1 MKFQEMTYTRP
12 DIDALLAR
20 CKELA
25 ARAAAAPDGD
35 ALVALYYEQSEAFAE
50 YNTASQLANIHY
62 TCDTRD
68 AYWKAE
74 QDFFDANGP
83 AVTNASVEISRAFLA
98 NPHVDALTAKFGTTC
113 VAGMK
118 NAVLSMDDRTVELQQ
133 QFNALVSK
141 YQQIYGGALVE
152 LDGKQLT
159 IPQLGPYKEDLDPA
173 VRRAAY
179 EAEAGYFDAHRDELD
194 ALYGEIVKNLNAQAK
209 VLGYKDYSELS
220 YVRMNR
226 IGYGP
231 EEIKK
236 FRDQVAND
244 VVPQLQ
250 KVMAMRAKRTG
261 IAHPTFTDLPI
272 MFKDGNPKPIPG
284 YEARMS
290 AARTMYHELS
300 PETAEFID
308 FMQGNELFDVESRP
322 GKMSGGYMTSLPS
335 YKAPFIFANWNDT
348 SGDVDVLTHECGHAF
363 EGYVAERDPAIPAD
377 LECPGMESAEIHS
390 MAMEFLTAPWHHL
403 LFGRDTDKYALLHA
417 EDSFVFLA
425 YGCEVDEF
433 QHIMYQNPDLTP
445 DERNAEWLKLEKKYR
460 PWIDFAGLPFYGRG
474 AGWQRQLHIY
484 ECPFYYIDY
493 CLSTMAALQ
502 FFLLSLTDH
511 KDAWQRY
518 LRLVRRAGTASYT
531 ELLET
536 AGLKVPFEEG
546 SIKGIAQQMTD
557 WLEAH
562 QV

>member
-1 MKFQEMTYTRP
+1 MKFSEMTYTRP

-20 CKELA
+20 CKQLA
-25 ARAAAAPDGD
+25 AKAADAPDGD
-35 ALVALYYEQSEAFAE
+35 ALIQVYYEQSRAFAD
-50 YNTASQLANIHY
+50 YTTASQLANIHY

-98 NPHVDALTAKFGTTC
+98 NPYVDALTEHFGTTC

-118 NAVLSMDDRTVELQQ
+118 NAVLGMDDRTVELQQ
-133 QFNALVSK
+133 EFNALVSQ

-194 ALYGEIVKNLNAQAK
+194 ALYTKIVKNLNRQAE

-226 IGYGP
+226 IGYGQA
-231 EEIKK
+231 EIQA
-236 FRDQVAND
+236 FRDQVARD
-244 VVPQLQ
+244 VVPELQ

-261 IAHPTFTDLPI
+261 ITHPTFTDLPI
-272 MFKDGNPKPIPG
+272 IFKDGNPKPIPG
-284 YEARMS
+284 YQARMD

-308 FMQGNELFDVESRP
+308 FMQDNELFDVESRP

-460 PWIDFAGLPFYGRG
+460 PWIDFDNLPFYGRG

-511 KDAWQRY
+511 KDAWARY

-557 WLEAH
+557 WLENH

>member
-1 MKFQEMTYTRP
+1 MKFNEMTYTRP
-12 DIDALLAR
+12 DIGALLAR

-25 ARAAAAPDGD
+25 AKAAAAPDGD
-35 ALVALYYEQSEAFAE
+35 ALVRLYYEQSEAFAE
-50 YNTASQLANIHY
+50 YNTAANLANIHY

-68 AYWKAE
+68 EYWKAE

-118 NAVLSMDDRTVELQQ
+118 NAVLGMDDRTVELQQ
-133 QFNALVSK
+133 QFNALVSR

-179 EAEAGYFDAHRDELD
+179 EAEAGYFDAHRAELD
-194 ALYGEIVKNLNAQAK
+194 ELYGEIVKNLNAQAR
-209 VLGYKDYSELS
+209 VMGYHDYSELS

-231 EEIKK
+231 EEIRK

-250 KVMAMRAKRTG
+250 KVMALRAKRTG
-261 IAHPTFTDLPI
+261 IARPTFTDLPI

-284 YEARMS
+284 YKARMD

-308 FMQGNELFDVESRP
+308 FMQDNELFDVESRP

-335 YKAPFIFANWNDT
+335 YKAPFIFANWNNT

-403 LFGRDTDKYALLHA
+403 LFGQDTDKYALLHA

-518 LRLVRRAGTASYT
+518 LRLVRRAGMASYT

-557 WLEAH
+557 WLETH

>member
-1 MKFQEMTYTRP
+1 MKFSEMTYTRP

-20 CKELA
+20 CKQLA
-25 ARAAAAPDGD
+25 AKAADAQDGD
-35 ALVALYYEQSEAFAE
+35 ALIQVYYEQSRAFAD
-50 YNTASQLANIHY
+50 YTTASQLANIHY

-98 NPHVDALTAKFGTTC
+98 NPYVEALTEHFGTTC

-118 NAVLSMDDRTVELQQ
+118 NAVLGMDDRTVELQQ
-133 QFNALVSK
+133 QFNALVSQ

-159 IPQLGPYKEDLDPA
+159 IPQLGPYKEDLNPA

-179 EAEAGYFDAHRDELD
+179 EAEAGYFDAHRNELD
-194 ALYGEIVKNLNAQAK
+194 ALYTKIVKNLNQQAQ

-226 IGYGP
+226 IGYGQA
-231 EEIKK
+231 EIQA
-236 FRDQVAND
+236 FRDQVARD
-244 VVPQLQ
+244 VVPELQ

-261 IAHPTFTDLPI
+261 IEHPTFTDLPI
-272 MFKDGNPKPIPG
+272 IFKDGNPKPIPG
-284 YEARMS
+284 YQARMD

-308 FMQGNELFDVESRP
+308 FMQDNELFDVESRP

-363 EGYVAERDPAIPAD
+363 EGYVAERDPKVPAD

-403 LFGRDTDKYALLHA
+403 LFGKDTEKYALLHA
-417 EDSFVFLA
+417 EDSFLFLA
-425 YGCEVDEF
+425 YGCIVDEF
-433 QHIMYQNPDLTP
+433 QHRMYQNPDLTP
-445 DERNAEWLKLEKKYR
+445 DERNAVWLELEHKYR
-460 PWIDFAGLPFYGRG
+460 PWIDFDNLPFYGRG

-502 FFLLSLTDH
+502 FFLLSLKDH
-511 KDAWQRY
+511 KDAWERY
-518 LRLVRRAGTASYT
+518 LKLVRRAGLASYT
-531 ELLET
+531 ELMQT
-536 AGLKVPFEEG
+536 AGLKVPFEDG
-546 SIKGIAQQMTD
+546 SIKAIAQQMGQ
-557 WLEAH
+557 WIAEH

>member
-1 MKFQEMTYTRP
+1 MKFSEMTYTRP
-12 DIDALLAR
+12 DIEALLAQCR
-20 CKELA
+20 EFA
-25 ARAAAAPDGD
+25 ARAAAAPDSQS
-35 ALVALYYEQSEAFAE
+35 LTALYFEQSRAFAD
-50 YNTASQLANIHY
+50 YTTASQLVNIHY

-74 QDFFDANGP
+74 QDFFDDNGP
-83 AVTNASVEISRAFLA
+83 AVSNAQVEIFRSFLA
-98 NPHVDALTAKFGTTC
+98 NPHVDALAETIGSTC

-118 NAVLSMDDRTVELQQ
+118 NAVLGMDDRTVELQKE
-133 QFNALVSK
+133 FNALVSQ
-141 YQQIYGGALVE
+141 YQQIYGGAMVE

-159 IPQLGPYKEDLDPA
+159 IPQLGPYKESLDPK
-173 VRRAAY
+173 VRRAAF
-179 EAEAGYFDAHRDELD
+179 EAEAGYFDAHRDQLD
-194 ALYGEIVKNLNAQAK
+194 QLYGKIVKNLNQQAK

-226 IGYGP
+226 IGYGA
-231 EEIKK
+231 EEIRS
-236 FRDQVAND
+236 FRDQVAAD
-244 VVPQLQ
+244 VVPLLQ
-250 KVMAMRAKRTG
+250 QVMKMRSARTG
-261 IAHPTFTDLPI
+261 IAHPTFADLPV
-272 MFKDGNPKPIPG
+272 MFKDGNPAPIPG
-284 YEARMS
+284 YEARMA

-308 FMQGNELFDVESRP
+308 FMQDNELFDVESRP

-335 YKAPFIFANWNDT
+335 YKAPFIFANWNNT

-363 EGYVAERDPAIPAD
+363 EGYLAERDPAVPAD
-377 LECPGMESAEIHS
+377 LECPAMESAEIHS

-403 LFGRDTDKYALLHA
+403 LFGKDTDKYSLLHA

-433 QHIMYQNPDLTP
+433 QQIMYQNPDLTP
-445 DERNAEWLKLEKKYR
+445 DERNAQWLKLEKKYR
-460 PWIDFAGLPFYGRG
+460 PWIDFDNLPFYGRG

-493 CLSTMAALQ
+493 CLSSMAALQ
-502 FFLLSLTDH
+502 FYLLSLTDH

-518 LRLVRRAGTASYT
+518 LRLVRRAGLASYT
-531 ELLET
+531 ELLQT
-536 AGLKVPFEEG
+536 AGLQVPFAPG
-546 SIKGIAQQMTD
+546 SVKGIAQQMTR
-557 WLEAH
+557 WLEEH

>member
-1 MKFQEMTYTRP
+1 MKFSEMTYTRP
-12 DIDALLAR
+12 DIGALLAR

-25 ARAAAAPDGD
+25 AKAAAAPDGD
-35 ALVALYYEQSEAFAE
+35 ALVRLYYEQSEAFAE
-50 YNTASQLANIHY
+50 YNTAANLANIHY

-98 NPHVDALTAKFGTTC
+98 NPHVDALTEKFGTTC

-133 QFNALVSK
+133 QFNALVSR

-179 EAEAGYFDAHRDELD
+179 EAEAGYFDAHRAELD
-194 ALYGEIVKNLNAQAK
+194 ELYGEIVKNLNAQAR
-209 VLGYKDYSELS
+209 VMGYHDYSELS

-231 EEIKK
+231 EEIRK

-250 KVMAMRAKRTG
+250 KVMALRAKRTG
-261 IAHPTFTDLPI
+261 IARPTFTDLPI

-284 YEARMS
+284 YKARMD

-308 FMQGNELFDVESRP
+308 FMQDNELFDVESRP

-335 YKAPFIFANWNDT
+335 YKAPFIFANWNNT

-363 EGYVAERDPAIPAD
+363 EGYVAERDPEVPAD
-377 LECPGMESAEIHS
+377 LEYPGMESAEIHS

-518 LRLVRRAGTASYT
+518 LRLVRRAGMASYT

-557 WLEAH
+557 WLETH

>member
-1 MKFQEMTYTRP
+1 MKFSEMTYTRP

-20 CKELA
+20 CKQLA
-25 ARAAAAPDGD
+25 AKAADAPDGD
-35 ALVALYYEQSEAFAE
+35 ALIQVYYEQSRAFAD
-50 YNTASQLANIHY
+50 YTTASQLANIHY

-98 NPHVDALTAKFGTTC
+98 NPYVEALTEHFGTTC

-118 NAVLSMDDRTVELQQ
+118 NAVLGMDDRTVELQQ
-133 QFNALVSK
+133 EFNALVSQ

-194 ALYGEIVKNLNAQAK
+194 ALYTKIVKNLNQQAQ

-226 IGYGP
+226 IGYGQA
-231 EEIKK
+231 EIQA
-236 FRDQVAND
+236 FRDQVARD
-244 VVPQLQ
+244 VVPELQ

-261 IAHPTFTDLPI
+261 ITHPTFTDLPI
-272 MFKDGNPKPIPG
+272 IFKDGNPKPIPG
-284 YEARMS
+284 YQARMD

-308 FMQGNELFDVESRP
+308 FMQDNELFDVESRP

-363 EGYVAERDPAIPAD
+363 EGFVAERDPAIPAD

-460 PWIDFAGLPFYGRG
+460 PWIDFDNLPFYGRG

-511 KDAWQRY
+511 KDAWARY